1 MPICPYLT
9 VWRHIG
15 TVALLT
21 FCRQPSRQRVV
32 DRVRAGVGTGV
43 VPAAGTTTA
52 GVDRSSVDG
61 GRRGSIRST
70 TNLAWKRRAAGT
82 LRSDSA
88 SGAASR
94 QPTSASST
102 PARTV
107 RLVAEMVE
115 PAITRRRLGDW
126 KHSTL
131 HSLTRREA
139 ANTSRRPEKRNAT
152 TVYRLGSSPQ
162 KVNIRVLRRDRHH
175 TQHGCTVPPCT
186 RTWAEEHPAV
196 ATKLRTER
204 RNFSSA
210 SGFQAVAAIAESIT
224 MLVHSI
230 VSPVHNVP
238 VAKVYVLQL
247 HHSPLGHH
255 GGGHDYEDRLPRPQI
270 CNTCH

>member
-1 MPICPYLT
+1 MPPNTNAHSIARNAHFALTLT

-15 TVALLT
+15 IVALLT

-139 ANTSRRPEKRNAT
+139 ANTSRRSVFSQCRT
-152 TVYRLGSSPQ
+152 TV
-162 KVNIRVLRRDRHH
+162 
-175 TQHGCTVPPCT
+175 TVEPT
-186 RTWAEEHPAV
+186 TART
-196 ATKLRTER
+196 LRT
-204 RNFSSA
+204 
-210 SGFQAVAAIAESIT
+210 
-224 MLVHSI
+224 
-230 VSPVHNVP
+230 
-238 VAKVYVLQL
+238 
-247 HHSPLGHH
+247 
-255 GGGHDYEDRLPRPQI
+255 
-270 CNTCH
+270 CC